1 MSQKTAWL
9 CLIVGH
15 SWPDQ
20 GQLDQIEDNLDRI
33 SRRMSTKEKE
43 IT

>member
-15 SWPDQ
+15 SQPNQ
-20 GQLDQIEDNLDRI
+20 GQPDWTEDNLDRI